1 MLGSRIE
8 DGRFGVFA
16 DTHCHLPRQVLR
28 IKFKPSGIDLSEIE
42 LQRYGFG
49 NFDRSLCIFR
59 NVPGD
64 FMGYGFGIEDIGL
77 QVVVRLWIFPSVGY
91 QRVGRLVDLFT
102 RKRTADRRIGF
113 LNFELR
119 GDFF

>member
-1 MLGSRIE
+1 
-8 DGRFGVFA
+8 
-16 DTHCHLPRQVLR
+16 
-28 IKFKPSGIDLSEIE
+28 
-42 LQRYGFG
+42 
-49 NFDRSLCIFR
+49 
-59 NVPGD
+59 
-64 FMGYGFGIEDIGL
+64 MGYGFGIEDIGL

-119 GDFF
+119 GDFFDGFPEAVKSRKKAAPKSGR